1 MQLSVL
7 GRMGGSMRVIVIGAG
22 VLGASAAFHVALA
35 GAQAVLVD
43 QAHDGRATAAGAG
56 IVCPWLSE
64 AADPEWHRIARAGAR
79 YLPTLAGRLAGFDEH
94 ELGFRQVGALS
105 VSRSEEDLDRIER
118 LVLARRAGAPET
130 GEVSRLSPRQA
141 GLLFPPLHPE
151 LAAVHVSGGMRVDGR
166 LLAAALCRATERQ
179 GGTLI
184 RGTAKLLTDG
194 TRVTGAWVGGERV
207 EADAVI
213 LAAGAW
219 APDLLA
225 PLGLALAIEPQRGQI
240 VHLRMEGVETRNW
253 PVVLPPGSHYLLAFE
268 GGRVVAGATRERGA
282 GFDCRVTAVG
292 QAEVLNQAL
301 AVAPGLGQATVVETR
316 IGFRP
321 LGPDARPLL
330 GAAAGMG
337 GLVIGNGMGPFGL
350 TVGPFA
356 GRLLAQVAL
365 GEPPDL
371 PLAAYDP
378 FRPRSGTSTFDADAI
393 R

>member
-1 MQLSVL
+1 
-7 GRMGGSMRVIVIGAG
+7 MRVIVIGAG
-22 VLGASAAFHVALA
+22 VLGASAAFHLALA

-64 AADPEWHRIARAGAR
+64 AADPEWYRIASAGAR
-79 YLPTLAGRLAGFDEH
+79 YLPTLVQHLAELGEH
-94 ELGFRQVGALS
+94 ELGFRRVGALS
-105 VSRSEEDLDRIER
+105 VSRSERDLDRIEG
-118 LVLARRAGAPET
+118 LVLARKADAPEA
-130 GEVSRLSPRQA
+130 GEVSRLSPHQA
-141 GLLFPPLHPE
+141 RTLFPPLHPE
-151 LAAVHVSGGMRVDGR
+151 LAAVQVSGGARVDGR
-166 LLAAALCRATERQ
+166 LLAGALCRAMGQQ
-179 GGTLI
+179 GGTLR
-184 RGTAKLLTDG
+184 RGTARLLTDG
-194 TRVTGAWVGGERV
+194 VRVTGACVDDERI

-219 APDLLA
+219 APALLA
-225 PLGLALAIEPQRGQI
+225 PLGLTLAIEPQRGQI
-240 VHLRMEGVETRNW
+240 VHLRMEGVETDGW

-282 GFDCRVTAVG
+282 GFDCRVTAAG

-301 AVAPGLGQATVVETR
+301 AVAPGLGHATVIETR

-330 GAAAGMG
+330 GAVAGMD
-337 GLVIGNGMGPFGL
+337 GLVIGNGMGPSGL
-350 TVGPFA
+350 TIGPFA

-365 GEPPDL
+365 GQPPDL
-371 PLAAYDP
+371 PLAPYGP
-378 FRPRSGTSTFDADAI
+378 LRPRTGASASDADAI

>member
-1 MQLSVL
+1 
-7 GRMGGSMRVIVIGAG
+7 MRVIVIGAG
-22 VLGASAAFHVALA
+22 ILGASAAFHVALA

-64 AADPEWHRIARAGAR
+64 AADPEWYRIASAGAR
-79 YLPTLAGRLAGFDEH
+79 YLPALVQRLAEFGEH
-94 ELGFRQVGALS
+94 ELGFRRVGALA
-105 VSRSEEDLDRIER
+105 VSWSERDLDRIER
-118 LVLARRAGAPET
+118 LVLAQKANAPET
-130 GEVSRLSPRQA
+130 GEVSRLSPQQA
-141 GLLFPPLHPE
+141 RVLFPPLHPE
-151 LAAVHVSGGMRVDGR
+151 LAAVHVSGGARVDGR
-166 LLAAALCRATERQ
+166 LLAAALCRATKRQ
-179 GGTLI
+179 SGTLR
-184 RGTAKLLTDG
+184 RGTARLLTNG
-194 TRVTGAWVGGERV
+194 RRVTGACVGNELI

-219 APDLLA
+219 APAMLA
-225 PLGLALAIEPQRGQI
+225 PLGLSLAVEPQRGQI
-240 VHLRMEGVETRNW
+240 VHLRMEGVETGNW

-282 GFDCRVTAVG
+282 GFDCRVTAAG

-301 AVAPGLGQATVVETR
+301 AVAPGLGHATVVETR

-330 GAAAGMG
+330 GIAAGMG
-337 GLVIGNGMGPFGL
+337 GLVIGNGMGPSGL
-350 TVGPFA
+350 TIGPFA

-365 GEPPDL
+365 AQSPDL
-371 PLAAYDP
+371 LLASYDP
-378 FRPRSGTSTFDADAI
+378 FRPRTDISTSDADAI

>member
-1 MQLSVL
+1 
-7 GRMGGSMRVIVIGAG
+7 MRVIVIGAG
-22 VLGASAAFHVALA
+22 ILGASAAFHVASA

-64 AADPEWHRIARAGAR
+64 ASDPEWYRLASAGAR
-79 YLPTLAGRLAGFDEH
+79 YLPTLVQRLAEFEEH

-105 VSRSEEDLDRIER
+105 VSRNERDLDRIER
-118 LVLARRAGAPET
+118 LVLARRARAPDA
-130 GEVSRLSPRQA
+130 GEVSRLSARQA
-141 GLLFPPLHPE
+141 RLLFPPLHPD
-151 LAAVHVSGGMRVDGR
+151 LAAVHVSGGMRMDGR
-166 LLAAALCRATERQ
+166 FLATALCRAMERQ
-179 GGTLI
+179 GGTSC
-184 RGTAKLLTDG
+184 RGAATLLTDG
-194 TRVTGAWVGGERV
+194 TRVTGVRVGSEAL

-219 APDLLA
+219 APALLA

-240 VHLRMEGVETRNW
+240 THLQMEGVETGGW
-253 PVVLPPGSHYLLAFE
+253 PVVLPSGRHYLLAFE

-282 GFDCRVTAVG
+282 GFDCRVTAAG

-301 AVAPGLGQATVVETR
+301 AVAPGLGHATVIETR
-316 IGFRP
+316 VGFRP

-330 GAAAGMG
+330 GAAAGMD
-337 GLVIGNGMGPFGL
+337 GLVIGNGMGPSGL
-350 TVGPFA
+350 TIGPFA

-365 GEPPDL
+365 GQPPDL
-371 PLAAYDP
+371 PLACYDP
-378 FRPRSGTSTFDADAI
+378 LRSRTGASASDADAI